1 MNIKNPKASKY
12 GIYTIVSVTLLLLIL
27 VALNLLM
34 SLLPASVRRID
45 TTGLG
50 LSKLSKET
58 LDFIGKLDSDVT
70 IAHICITGEEE
81 ETVTD
86 ILEKYSE
93 KSNKINIVKI
103 DPAVNP
109 TFVNKYIDKTPDN
122 NSLIVIGNDRAKLVE
137 YNDLFTFALYYTD
150 ENGQLIPQGEM
161 SYSDFMNFFEYYSNY
176 FGSYYSYDMLFSGE
190 NAISSAIDYVTSDN
204 LPAVYCLTGHGESPL
219 TDVLKDDL
227 SLNNIDTFDLTLTVS
242 GIPENASCIVINA
255 PMSDISENEAGLLK
269 DYLSKDGDIILFTDT
284 EYLDLPNL
292 MALMSYYGLESE
304 KTYVC
309 ESRSYIGQIYMIIA
323 DATVASSTLEIG
335 GYSAVLPLAHPI
347 YITNKETDSGIAYIE
362 LFKSSSEAYTVDEFS
377 DGENEGYD
385 DSDKQ
390 VYDLGVLA
398 SIDNGTGVAHIVWV
412 STPGLAS
419 DEINNFSTG
428 GNYVYFISLIE
439 KLTNKGSSL
448 AVFSKKMVEDSLIIS
463 GVQSYFW
470 AVVIIF
476 AIPAAVFTAGIVITV
491 KRKKK

>member
-1 MNIKNPKASKY
+1 MNSKNIKASKY

-27 VALNLLM
+27 VALNLLV

-50 LSKLSKET
+50 LSKLSEET
-58 LDFIGKLDSDVT
+58 LDFIGELDADVT
-70 IAHICITGEEE
+70 IAHVCITGEEE

-93 KSNKINIVKI
+93 NSDRINIVKV

-109 TFVNKYIDKTPDN
+109 TYVSKYTDKTPDN
-122 NSLIVIGNDRAKLVE
+122 NSLIVIGGDRAKLVE

-150 ENGQLIPQGEM
+150 TDGQLIPQGEM
-161 SYSDFMNFFEYYSNY
+161 SYSDFMNFFEYYSSY
-176 FGSYYSYDMLFSGE
+176 FGSYYSYDTLFAGE
-190 NAISSAIDYVTSDN
+190 NAISSAIDYVTSDS

-219 TDVLKDDL
+219 TDTLKDDL
-227 SLNNIDTFDLTLTVS
+227 SLDNIDTFDLILTVS

-255 PMSDISENEAGLLK
+255 PISDISEKEAELLK
-269 DYLSKDGDIILFTDT
+269 DYLAKDGDLVLFTDA

-292 MALMSYYGLESE
+292 MALMSDYGLEAE
-304 KTYVC
+304 QTYVC
-309 ESRSYIGQIYMIIA
+309 ESRSYIGQIYMVIA
-323 DATVASSTLEIG
+323 DASAASSTLDIS

-347 YITNKETDSGIAYIE
+347 YITEKNTDSGIAYIE

-385 DSDKQ
+385 DSSKQ
-390 VYDLGVLA
+390 VYDLGVMA
-398 SIDNGTGVAHIVWV
+398 SIDNGDGIAHIVWV
-412 STPGLAS
+412 STPGLVS
-419 DEINNFSTG
+419 DDVNNFSTG

-448 AVFSKKMVEDSLIIS
+448 AVFSKKMVEDSLVMS

-476 AIPAAVFTAGIVITV
+476 AIPAAFLIAGIVVTV
-491 KRKKK
+491 KRKRK